1 MAKKKTVTTQPEIR
15 NRRARFDYFIDETLE
30 AGIMLLGSEV
40 KALRS
45 GRASL
50 SRAFAGPKNGELYL
64 QNCNIEEYTQAN
76 RFSHE
81 PRRPRKLLVHRR
93 ERDRLMGSM
102 QREGYT
108 LVPMKIYFNHRGLA
122 KLQLGLGKGKKK
134 YDKRQVQK
142 ERDWNRQEARLLR
155 EQ

>member
-1 MAKKKTVTTQPEIR
+1 
-15 NRRARFDYFIDETLE
+15 
-30 AGIMLLGSEV
+30 
-40 KALRS
+40 
-45 GRASL
+45 
-50 SRAFAGPKNGELYL
+50 
-64 QNCNIEEYTQAN
+64 
-76 RFSHE
+76 
-81 PRRPRKLLVHRR
+81 
-93 ERDRLMGSM
+93 MGSM

-142 ERDWNRQEARLLR
+142 ERDWNLQKARLLR